1 MLLRED
7 LLQPISGDN
16 PSGVD
21 VKYLLYDKIQEA
33 RRQDDDLAQ
42 GDWQRERKLSNF
54 PEVIRLAQEGL
65 ATRSKDLKIATW
77 MAEALVHTDGFSGL
91 RQGLTLCC
99 GLIRNFWDTLYP
111 PIEDGDLE
119 DRAAPL
125 EWLNSSTEIPLKF
138 VPIVGAGYNWFQYK
152 ESRLVPYDDPKL
164 KDSDKKLR
172 AKKLAEGKL
181 PPETIDKAFAETPKS
196 FYLQAEKELDGCLA
210 AVRELNDL
218 CSQSFGDSAPSFN
231 KLQITLQEIRHTIHL
246 LLEKKRELE
255 PDPVEPPPEPEST
268 PTAVSASGAA
278 AAPAAVA
285 VQVSSSEP
293 VDRRDAIASIAAAA
307 AFLRKREPHSPAP
320 YLMMRGLRWGELR
333 AGVASGDVTVLEPP
347 PTELRQ
353 QIKRLAVGQ
362 RWTELLESAEQ
373 AMSLPCSRAWLD
385 LQRMVVEGCNAL
397 GGPYQAIAAAIQ
409 SELKALLT
417 DLPQLLDASLM
428 DDTPAANT
436 ETRAWLK
443 QLLQS
448 TGEPSPE
455 SSQSNS
461 QDGAPSSWPG
471 RPVDTF
477 KMAREALVAGQPEK
491 AFELLTQEI
500 ARQACGRGRF
510 HRKLQLVQ
518 LCIQAGKEAVAQPLL
533 DDLLAAIELHKLEDW
548 EEKET
553 VAEALAAVLTSSK
566 KVQANAAEK
575 QKIFD
580 RICRLDPLRALGVS
594 G

>member
-42 GDWQRERKLSNF
+42 GDWQRERKMSNF
-54 PEVIRLAQEGL
+54 AEVVRLAQDGL
-65 ATRSKDLKIATW
+65 ATRSKDLKVAAW
-77 MAEALVHTDGFSGL
+77 MTEALVHTDGFAGL
-91 RQGLTLCC
+91 RQGLGVCC

-111 PIEDGDLE
+111 PLDDGELE

-125 EWLNSSTEIPLKF
+125 EWLNSSTEVPLKF
-138 VPIVGAGYNWFQYK
+138 VPIVSAGYNWFQYK

-164 KDSDKKLR
+164 KDADKKLR
-172 AKKLAEGKL
+172 AKKLTEGKVA
-181 PPETIDKAFAETPKS
+181 PEAVDKAFAETPKA
-196 FYLQAEKELDGCLA
+196 FYVQAEKDLDGCLA
-210 AVRELNDL
+210 AVRELNEL
-218 CSQSFGDSAPSFN
+218 CTQKFGDTAPSFN
-231 KLQITLQEIRHTIHL
+231 KVQITLEEIRHTIHL

-255 PDPVEPPPEPEST
+255 PDPVEPVP
-268 PTAVSASGAA
+268 
-278 AAPAAVA
+278 APANMPGAPENGSGGGAVNVG
-285 VQVSSSEP
+285 VQVVSSEP
-293 VDRRDAIASIAAAA
+293 ADRRDAIANIAAAA
-307 AFLRKREPHSPAP
+307 AFLRRREPHSPAP

-333 AGVASGDVTVLEPP
+333 AGVAAGDATVMEAP

-353 QIKRLAVGQ
+353 QIKRLALGQ
-362 RWTELLESAEQ
+362 RWSEMLEQAEQ

-385 LQRMVVEGCNAL
+385 LQRMVIDACNAL
-397 GGPYQAIAAAIQ
+397 GDAYQPIAAAIQ
-409 SELKALLT
+409 SDLKALLT

-436 ETRAWLK
+436 ETRNWLK
-443 QLLQS
+443 QLLQGS
-448 TGEPSPE
+448 
-455 SSQSNS
+455 
-461 QDGAPSSWPG
+461 PSSSSSEAGPAAASDPAPASWPA
-471 RPVDTF
+471 RPADAY
-477 KMAREALVAGQPEK
+477 KSAREALVAGQAEK

-500 ARQACGRGRF
+500 ARQNCGRGRF

-566 KVQANAAEK
+566 KIQGNAAEK
-575 QKIFD
+575 QKVFD
-580 RICRLDPLRALGVS
+580 RICRLDPVRALGVS